1 MTTREQAIGALLTL
15 LTSTS
20 IFPKYGR
27 RLRDTESIPAA
38 STPALYIKTSHE
50 EYERPNIAL
59 PPIRHIFVEAFI
71 YIDVSGDVNSIP
83 DAVLDTLNDQID
95 VLMQPDD
102 LRNNRLTLG
111 GLVTSAMIKGKVER
125 AAGDVTGKG
134 VLIIPIEIVIP

>member
-1 MTTREQAIGALLTL
+1 M
-15 LTSTS
+15 
-20 IFPKYGR
+20 
-27 RLRDTESIPAA
+27 
-38 STPALYIKTSHE
+38 
-50 EYERPNIAL
+50 
-59 PPIRHIFVEAFI
+59 
-71 YIDVSGDVNSIP
+71 SGDENSIP

>member
-15 LTSTS
+15 LTSTG

-50 EYERPNIAL
+50 EYERPNITL
-59 PPIRHIFVEAFI
+59 PPIRHIHVEAFI
-71 YIDVSGDVNSIP
+71 YIDVGTDENAVPDV
-83 DAVLDTLNDQID
+83 VLNTINDQID
-95 VLMQPDD
+95 ALMAPDD
-102 LRNNRLTLG
+102 LRSGRLTLG
-111 GLVTSAMIKGKVER
+111 GLVTSAMIRGKVER